1 MVAVAYGVVA
11 LSIVLAV
18 IRVLRPGR
26 LADRVVGLD
35 VTLWGLISLIAINA
49 AATGN
54 ANFEDIP
61 LIVAL
66 LGVLGT
72 VTAAIW
78 LESRGPRS

>member
-1 MVAVAYGVVA
+1 MVFVAYALVA
-11 LSIVLAV
+11 ISIVLAV
-18 IRVLRPGR
+18 FRVLRSGR
-26 LADRVVGLD
+26 LGDRVVGLD

-54 ANFEDIP
+54 TNFLDIP

-78 LESRGPRS
+78 LESRGSKS